1 MQAWV
6 FSAMIWNSELAM
18 SFLKM
23 SDGFLRAWHYFTS
36 WIAFKKIGTEK
47 RFLSQRYPTRFD
59 YGSR

>member
-23 SDGFLRAWHYFTS
+23 SDGFLRAW
-36 WIAFKKIGTEK
+36 IALKKIGTVK
-47 RFLSQRYPTRFD
+47 RFLS
-59 YGSR
+59 